1 MEVSFGLSVALLPG
15 MSTTANREA
24 WNRLEARLSA
34 MRAGE
39 VITVDELATDTGIE
53 TESAE
58 LVLDSLVRAELF
70 ERHDQQFVRVSL
82 FGEAEIQGAVDNR
95 RRRQG

>member
-1 MEVSFGLSVALLPG
+1 
-15 MSTTANREA
+15 
-24 WNRLEARLSA
+24 

-58 LVLDSLVRAELF
+58 LVLDALVRAELF
-70 ERHDQQFVRVSL
+70 ARHDQQFVRVSL
-82 FGEAEIQGAVDNR
+82 FGEAEIQRAVDPNR

>member
-1 MEVSFGLSVALLPG
+1 
-15 MSTTANREA
+15 
-24 WNRLEARLSA
+24 
-34 MRAGE
+34 MRAGDA
-39 VITVDELATDTGIE
+39 ITVDELATDTGIE

-70 ERHDQQFVRVSL
+70 ERQGQQFVRVSL
-82 FGEAEIQGAVDNR
+82 FGGAEIQGAVDNR